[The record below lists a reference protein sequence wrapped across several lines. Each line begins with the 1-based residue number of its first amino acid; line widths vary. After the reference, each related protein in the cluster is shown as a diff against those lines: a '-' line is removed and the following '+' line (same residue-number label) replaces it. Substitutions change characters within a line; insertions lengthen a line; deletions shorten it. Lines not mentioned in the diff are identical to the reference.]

1 MGIKSLGNK
10 KSISYAGVWDE
21 TGTGAWLPESW
32 YGGTGKWYGARAIV
46 AGGRDGSNGG
56 DLYYTYNILT
66 TEATGGI
73 SWKRLLPPKML
84 INQQ

>member
-1 MGIKSLGNK
+1 MPCYDRRSVIWHSSN
-10 KSISYAGVWDE
+10 SEEV
-21 TGTGAWLPESW
+21 
-32 YGGTGKWYGARAIV
+32 
-46 AGGRDGSNGG
+46 RDLEGSNGG